1 MSESQR
7 NARRLI
13 PLDWGQYLLLD
24 GVIYKSAGASPND
37 KTSEILVP
45 VDPGAGQLTREMP
58 VAARKEQPWRGVNPS
73 ALFLGQYA
81 ETLTVD
87 DDGTVWVGF
96 ERHQPRHGPE
106 GRYLGTM
113 GDIGRGGYWTG
124 KVELSELTDIDDDIP
139 DEWRPF
145 LPAVD

>member
-1 MSESQR
+1 MSDSQR

-24 GVIYKSAGASPND
+24 GVIYKSAGVSSSD
-37 KTSEILVP
+37 KTSETLVP
-45 VDPGAGQLTREMP
+45 VDPNAHQLSRDMP
-58 VAARKEQPWRGVNPS
+58 LTSRKVQPWKWVNPS
-73 ALFLGQYA
+73 ALFFGQHA
-81 ETLTVD
+81 EMLAVGN
-87 DDGTVWVGF
+87 DGTVWVGF
-96 ERHQPRHGPE
+96 ERHQPRHWPE